1 MSDVNVY
8 VTTMDGELLRKIR
21 KLRLNNAILSIV
33 LVGVGATGYKLL
45 KLMRKV
51 VLENA
56 ELKDSINEMSDQCKD
71 GE

>member
-56 ELKDSINEMSDQCKD
+56 ELKETINEMSDQCKD